1 MDIFSEVEDV
11 LIVSYTRKQAIADGV
26 LIDITETAIEAGFK
40 YPVAVTH
47 AVWNQYI
54 VPSEPLKEM
63 GQSVQGRL
71 WDMLMILRYYSL
83 RSNGKSEMFFDF
95 IVLNEEMRQK
105 KIRLKSMCHPGDNLE
120 PVITI
125 MMPNED

>member
-1 MDIFSEVEDV
+1 MDIFSELEDV
-11 LIVSYTRKQAIADGV
+11 VIVSYTRKQAISDGI

-47 AVWNQYI
+47 SVWNQYI
-54 VPSEPLKEM
+54 VPSEPLKGM

-71 WDMLMILRYYSL
+71 WDMLTMLRYYSL

-95 IVLNEEMRQK
+95 IVLNEEMRQTK
-105 KIRLKSMCHPGDNLE
+105 VSLKSICHPGDNWE
-120 PVITI
+120 PVITV
-125 MMPNED
+125 MLPNED